1 MTLLKSTQ
9 EMYLLVNVK
18 PLDDLE
24 VQNLWINMCPTSWS
38 ISTRD
43 LWWVKWL
50 VMFNFCLCYFRFLR
64 FVNHYSSGHS
74 NLFANVNQCR

>member
-1 MTLLKSTQ
+1 MTVLTFTQ

-18 PLDDLE
+18 PLDDLK
-24 VQNLWINMCPTSWS
+24 VQNLWINTCPTSWS

-50 VMFNFCLCYFRFLR
+50 AMF
-64 FVNHYSSGHS
+64 
-74 NLFANVNQCR
+74 